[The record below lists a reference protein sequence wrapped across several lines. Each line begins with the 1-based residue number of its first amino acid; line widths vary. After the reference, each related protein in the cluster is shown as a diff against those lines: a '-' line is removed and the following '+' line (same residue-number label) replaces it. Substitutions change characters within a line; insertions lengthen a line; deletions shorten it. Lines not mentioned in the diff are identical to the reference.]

1 VVQSALAE
9 ARQTSIVTN
18 SRVCPEA
25 NSAITSTAVEHTC
38 YKCGSPVESGRP
50 FCPHCR
56 APQIRVE
63 VAEVAADAPVSTHPL
78 ELDLPSPEVPA
89 TSFVQWS
96 HALTAAALAG
106 IVSAVLMNLFFGFF
120 GIGIAAAGILSV
132 RMYRHRVGGTL
143 LTTGTGAR
151 IGAVSGVFGFVFF
164 SIIAAV
170 GTAIFGG
177 RSELKA
183 ALLSS
188 LEQAA
193 ARSADP
199 QAQVVFEK
207 MRTPEGLILL
217 LALSLAF
224 IFFLFVA
231 LSSLGGALAASMSS
245 KRRPKERP

>member
-1 VVQSALAE
+1 MD
-9 ARQTSIVTN
+9 
-18 SRVCPEA
+18 
-25 NSAITSTAVEHTC
+25 HTC
-38 YKCGSPVESGRP
+38 YKCGSPVESGIP

-63 VAEVAADAPVSTHPL
+63 HAAVTTTAPVSTHPV
-78 ELDLPSPEVPA
+78 ELDFPLPVAPA
-89 TSFVQWS
+89 ASVVQWS
-96 HALTAAALAG
+96 QALTAAALAG
-106 IVSAVLMNLFFGFF
+106 IVSAVLMNFFFGFF
-120 GIGIAAAGILSV
+120 GIGIAAAGLLSV

-143 LTTGTGAR
+143 LTPGTGAR
-151 IGAVSGVFGFVFF
+151 IGALSGVFGFVFF
-164 SIIAAV
+164 SIIAAA
-170 GTAIFGG
+170 GTAAFGG

-193 ARSADP
+193 ARTADP
-199 QAQVVFEK
+199 QAQAVFEK
-207 MRTPEGLILL
+207 MRSPEGLITL

-245 KRRPKERP
+245 KIRPDQRS